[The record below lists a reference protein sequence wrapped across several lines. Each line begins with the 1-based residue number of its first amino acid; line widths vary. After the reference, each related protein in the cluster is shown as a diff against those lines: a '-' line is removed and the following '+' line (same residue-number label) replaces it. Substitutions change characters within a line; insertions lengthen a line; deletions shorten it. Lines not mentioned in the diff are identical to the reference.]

1 MKKSGTSLE
10 KTTTWMSG
18 SASSPATMSCNVT
31 MVSGITRFAGGF
43 ANVILAVRGVVRSRR
58 MVLGWLIRWLRFAGG
73 LGRVESDDRG
83 VVVSGCDAAGAALGV
98 YGSRLGSMHR
108 RG

>member
-1 MKKSGTSLE
+1 
-10 KTTTWMSG
+10 
-18 SASSPATMSCNVT
+18 

-58 MVLGWLIRWLRFAGG
+58 MVLGWLIGGSVSLVGLAG
-73 LGRVESDDRG
+73 VEFDDRG
-83 VVVSGCDAAGAALGV
+83 VVVSGGDAAGAALRV